1 MSGLPIVLNTTKYE
15 VELPISK
22 KKVEYRPY
30 LVKEEKLLMLAME
43 SQDPNMIMKTV
54 QDIIEACTFNK
65 VKTKTL
71 PTAEL
76 ELLFLKLRSKSVGE
90 TSRIGYKCTHC
101 GHSNE
106 LVVNLEDVQI
116 DIGEAKP
123 NKVMIT
129 DKIGIKLK
137 YPHYDVVERMQTLE
151 SVTDIAFE
159 LIIDCIDYI
168 YDEDNVYYAKDTTR
182 EELMDFLDSLQSKD
196 LDKIKEFFETMPKMK
211 KEIDKFRGKK
221 EYKKDWDA
229 DYTSGKGGEGK
240 RVKTKKSAATKAYQR
255 MFGDK

>member
-1 MSGLPIVLNTTKYE
+1 MSGLPIVLNTAKYE

-22 KKVEYRPY
+22 KTVEYRPY
-30 LVKEEKLLMLAME
+30 LVKEEKQLMLAIE
-43 SQDPNMIMKTV
+43 SQDPAMIMKTV
-54 QDIIEACTFNK
+54 QDIIDACTFGEIKSKN
-65 VKTKTL
+65 L

-101 GHSNE
+101 EHSNE

-137 YPHYDVVERMQTLE
+137 YPTASEVTKIVNSGEK
-151 SVTDIAFE
+151 TDINNIFG
-159 LIIDCIDYI
+159 LITACIEAI
-168 YDEDNVYYAKDTTR
+168 FDEENVYDAKNLTQKEIT
-182 EELMDFLDSLQSKD
+182 DFVESLNSKQFE
-196 LDKIKEFFETMPKMK
+196 KIKEFFESIPKL
-211 KEIDKFRGKK
+211 R
-221 EYKKDWDA
+221 KDVSFTCEKCGT
-229 DYTSGKGGEGK
+229 YNPLVLEGL
-240 RVKTKKSAATKAYQR
+240 QNF
-255 MFGDK
+255 FG

>member
-1 MSGLPIVLNTTKYE
+1 MSGLPIVLNTAKYE

-30 LVKEEKLLMLAME
+30 LVKEEKQLMLAIE
-43 SQDPNMIMKTV
+43 SQDPAMIMKTV
-54 QDIIEACTFNK
+54 QDIIDACTFGEIKSKN
-65 VKTKTL
+65 L

-137 YPHYDVVERMQTLE
+137 YPTASEVTKIVNSGEK
-151 SVTDIAFE
+151 TDINNIFG
-159 LIIDCIDYI
+159 LITACIEAI
-168 YDEDNVYYAKDTTR
+168 FDEENVYDAKNLTEKDIA
-182 EELMDFLDSLQSKD
+182 EFVESLNSKQFE
-196 LDKIKEFFETMPKMK
+196 KIKEFFESIPKL
-211 KEIDKFRGKK
+211 R
-221 EYKKDWDA
+221 KDVSFECEKCGTHNA
-229 DYTSGKGGEGK
+229 LVLEGL
-240 RVKTKKSAATKAYQR
+240 QNF
-255 MFGDK
+255 FG

>member
-1 MSGLPIVLNTTKYE
+1 MSGLPIVLNSAKYE

-22 KKVEYRPY
+22 KTVEYRPY
-30 LVKEEKLLMLAME
+30 LVKEEKQLMLAIE
-43 SQDPNMIMKTV
+43 SQDPAMIMKTV
-54 QDIIEACTFNK
+54 QDIIDACTFGEIKSKN
-65 VKTKTL
+65 L

-137 YPHYDVVERMQTLE
+137 YPTASEVTKIVNSGEK
-151 SVTDIAFE
+151 TDINNIFG
-159 LIIDCIDYI
+159 LITACIEAI
-168 YDEDNVYYAKDTTR
+168 FDEENVYDAKNLTQKEIT
-182 EELMDFLDSLQSKD
+182 DFVESLNSKQFEN
-196 LDKIKEFFETMPKMK
+196 IKEFFEAIPKL
-211 KEIDKFRGKK
+211 R
-221 EYKKDWDA
+221 KDVSF
-229 DYTSGKGGEGK
+229 TCEKCGTHNPLVLEGL
-240 RVKTKKSAATKAYQR
+240 QNF
-255 MFGDK
+255 FG

>member
-1 MSGLPIVLNTTKYE
+1 MSGLPIVLNTAKYE

-30 LVKEEKLLMLAME
+30 LVKEEKQLMLAIE
-43 SQDPNMIMKTV
+43 SQDPAMIMKTV
-54 QDIIEACTFNK
+54 QDIIDACTFGEIKSKN
-65 VKTKTL
+65 L

-137 YPHYDVVERMQTLE
+137 YPTASEVTKIVNSGEK
-151 SVTDIAFE
+151 TDINNIFG
-159 LIIDCIDYI
+159 LITACIEAI
-168 YDEDNVYYAKDTTR
+168 FDEENVYDAKNLTQKEIT
-182 EELMDFLDSLQSKD
+182 DFVESLNSKQFE
-196 LDKIKEFFETMPKMK
+196 KIKEFFESIPKL
-211 KEIDKFRGKK
+211 R
-221 EYKKDWDA
+221 KDVSFTCEKCGT
-229 DYTSGKGGEGK
+229 YNPLVLEGL
-240 RVKTKKSAATKAYQR
+240 QNF
-255 MFGDK
+255 FG

>member
-1 MSGLPIVLNTTKYE
+1 MSGLPIVLNTAKYE

-22 KKVEYRPY
+22 KTVEYRPY
-30 LVKEEKLLMLAME
+30 LVKEEKQLMLAIE
-43 SQDPNMIMKTV
+43 SQDPAMIMKTV
-54 QDIIEACTFNK
+54 QDIIDACTFGEIKSKN
-65 VKTKTL
+65 L

-137 YPHYDVVERMQTLE
+137 YPTASEVTKIVNSGEK
-151 SVTDIAFE
+151 TDINNIFG
-159 LIIDCIDYI
+159 LITACIEAI
-168 YDEDNVYYAKDTTR
+168 FDEENVYDAKNLTQKEIT
-182 EELMDFLDSLQSKD
+182 DFVESLNSKQFEN
-196 LDKIKEFFETMPKMK
+196 IKEFFEAIPKL
-211 KEIDKFRGKK
+211 R
-221 EYKKDWDA
+221 KDVSF
-229 DYTSGKGGEGK
+229 TCEKCGTHNPLVLEGL
-240 RVKTKKSAATKAYQR
+240 QNF
-255 MFGDK
+255 FG

>member
-43 SQDPNMIMKTV
+43 SQDPSMIMKTV

-90 TSRIGYKCTHC
+90 TAKIGYKCTNC
-101 GHSNE
+101 NTTNE
-106 LVVNLEDVQI
+106 LTVNLEDVTI
-116 DIGEAKP
+116 DLGDKQVD
-123 NKVMIT
+123 NKIMIN
-129 DKIGIKLK
+129 DKVGVILK
-137 YPHYDVVERMQTLE
+137 YPTTEEVTRIMNAGDKTDVKNIFALVTSCIETIFDEENTYDTKNVEKKEIEAFVE
-151 SVTDIAFE
+151 SLNSKQFE
-159 LIIDCIDYI
+159 
-168 YDEDNVYYAKDTTR
+168 
-182 EELMDFLDSLQSKD
+182 
-196 LDKIKEFFETMPKMK
+196 KIKEFFENIPKL
-211 KEIDKFRGKK
+211 R
-221 EYKKDWDA
+221 KDVSFDCEKCG
-229 DYTSGKGGEGK
+229 THNPLVLEGL
-240 RVKTKKSAATKAYQR
+240 QNF
-255 MFGDK
+255 FG

>member
-1 MSGLPIVLNTTKYE
+1 MSGLPIVLNSAKYE

-22 KKVEYRPY
+22 KTVEYRPY
-30 LVKEEKLLMLAME
+30 LVKEEKQLMLAIE
-43 SQDPNMIMKTV
+43 SQDPAMIMKTV
-54 QDIIEACTFNK
+54 QDIIDACTFGEIKSRN
-65 VKTKTL
+65 L

-137 YPHYDVVERMQTLE
+137 YPTASEVTKIVNSGEK
-151 SVTDIAFE
+151 TDINNIFG
-159 LIIDCIDYI
+159 LITACIEAI
-168 YDEDNVYYAKDTTR
+168 FDEENVYDAKNLTQKEIT
-182 EELMDFLDSLQSKD
+182 DFVESLNSKQFEN
-196 LDKIKEFFETMPKMK
+196 IKEFFEAIPKL
-211 KEIDKFRGKK
+211 R
-221 EYKKDWDA
+221 KDVSF
-229 DYTSGKGGEGK
+229 TCEKCGTHNPLVLEGL
-240 RVKTKKSAATKAYQR
+240 QNF
-255 MFGDK
+255 FG

>member
-90 TSRIGYKCTHC
+90 TS
-101 GHSNE
+101 
-106 LVVNLEDVQI
+106 
-116 DIGEAKP
+116 
-123 NKVMIT
+123 
-129 DKIGIKLK
+129 KIGGPAVAK
-137 YPHYDVVERMQTLE
+137 YVTKKVVLAPGYDSGDLNVYLTAYRPVN
-151 SVTDIAFE
+151 TDI
-159 LIIDCIDYI
+159 
-168 YDEDNVYYAKDTTR
+168 NVYYKILNRNDTQTFESGKWQLMTKISNSDTLYSPTR
-182 EELMDFLDSLQSKD
+182 NDTYEYVFAPGTNGVGQGYVSYTSSNGQTYTSFSQFAIKVVMLSTDSTQVPIIKD
-196 LDKIKEFFETMPKMK
+196 L
-211 KEIDKFRGKK
+211 
-221 EYKKDWDA
+221 
-229 DYTSGKGGEGK
+229 
-240 RVKTKKSAATKAYQR
+240 RVICCA
-255 MFGDK
+255 